1 MTVPHAKDWRRCQSS
16 FQSVEAVLFGGAP
29 VKRRAGAAQGGER
42 GSDLGEAIYEAA
54 VVVRQANEAA
64 YVGARG
70 WLSPLGDGRD
80 LAGVHGDTGSR
91 DDVTQKGDRGAAE
104 LTFGSLGEET
114 VLAQD
119 GEDLPNVG
127 QVLLLG
133 AAEHED
139 VIHVHLHE
147 AAQHGG

>member
-1 MTVPHAKDWRRCQSS
+1 M
-16 FQSVEAVLFGGAP
+16 
-29 VKRRAGAAQGGER
+29 
-42 GSDLGEAIYEAA
+42 
-54 VVVRQANEAA
+54 
-64 YVGARG
+64 
-70 WLSPLGDGRD
+70 SPLGDGRD
-80 LAGVHGDTGSR
+80 LAGVHGDTRSR

-119 GEDLPNVG
+119 GEETVLAQDGEDLPNVG

-139 VIHVHLHE
+139 VIQVHLHE